1 VLWWRILTSFS
12 KKIIGK
18 FGQHFKCPAQPLAWF
33 PKNDFVAAAENLKY
47 FAFDGEFFRQSDCL
61 AIS

>member
-1 VLWWRILTSFS
+1 MLRRRILTSFS

-18 FGQHFKCPAQPLAWF
+18 FGQHFKCSSQPLAWF
-33 PKNDFVAAAENLKY
+33 PQHDFVAAAENLKY

-61 AIS
+61 AIA